1 MLKCCSILSLG
12 FYMEPTVFTDV
23 EDHMYI
29 AQEESFG
36 PVMVI
41 SKFKNG
47 YVLLL
52 LLLETLF
59 SHFHP
64 KWRSDS
70 IYSILLNLVR
80 PIWIPSSIQWNVLVK
95 FVW

>member
-1 MLKCCSILSLG
+1 MEERQPGQYKSWNASTVLKWLSVLCLG
-12 FYMEPTVFTDV
+12 FFMEPTVFTDV

-47 YVLLL
+47 YVLL
-52 LLLETLF
+52 
-59 SHFHP
+59 
-64 KWRSDS
+64 
-70 IYSILLNLVR
+70 
-80 PIWIPSSIQWNVLVK
+80 
-95 FVW
+95 

>member
-1 MLKCCSILSLG
+1 
-12 FYMEPTVFTDV
+12 MEPTVFTDV

-47 YVLLL
+47 YVLLCS
-52 LLLETLF
+52 LLETLF

-64 KWRSDS
+64 KCRNDS
-70 IYSILLNLVR
+70 IRGMILLNLVR
-80 PIWIPSSIQWNVLVK
+80 PV
-95 FVW
+95 

>member
-1 MLKCCSILSLG
+1 
-12 FYMEPTVFTDV
+12 MEPTVFTDV

-47 YVLLL
+47 YVLFIFTLCVEICRMVLL
-52 LLLETLF
+52 
-59 SHFHP
+59 
-64 KWRSDS
+64 
-70 IYSILLNLVR
+70 
-80 PIWIPSSIQWNVLVK
+80 SSKI
-95 FVW
+95 

>member
-1 MLKCCSILSLG
+1 
-12 FYMEPTVFTDV
+12 MEPTVFTDV

-29 AQEESFG
+29 AKEESFG

-41 SKFKNG
+41 SKFKDG
-47 YVLLL
+47 YVLLW

-64 KWRSDS
+64 KLRSDR
-70 IYSILLNLVR
+70 ILLNLVR
-80 PIWIPSSIQWNVLVK
+80 PI
-95 FVW
+95 

>member
-1 MLKCCSILSLG
+1 MLSLG
-12 FYMEPTVFTDV
+12 FFMEPTVFTDV
-23 EDHMYI
+23 EDHMCI

-47 YVLLL
+47 YVLLW

-59 SHFHP
+59 SHFHL
-64 KWRSDS
+64 REEV
-70 IYSILLNLVR
+70 IAYTV
-80 PIWIPSSIQWNVLVK
+80 
-95 FVW
+95 FC